1 MTVVPR
7 PIPPFGW
14 PHHRPDDEEPVEAAA
29 PRHTTSLA
37 VARELLLGQMA
48 QLAAPGADARL
59 IAPLM
64 LWGPPGIGKSDL
76 IRALCEEN
84 GWGFVD
90 VRLAQRDPVDLRGLP
105 VPENGAVKWLPS
117 SEWPRDAGSRGI
129 LLFDELTA
137 ADRTLQVAA
146 YELILDR
153 RLGDTYQVPP
163 GWLVCGA
170 GNRAEDSSVSLP
182 MSAALANRF
191 LHLDLAVDVDQWSR
205 WALRHGLRPD
215 LIAFLRHRPQLL
227 IDMARSDLQ
236 RGWPSPRSWARV
248 SAFLDGAAML
258 SEQARQTGLVGLV
271 GEGPAL
277 ELKAYLDITSK
288 LPDFGAVLRGE
299 ATLDVPTKADLKLA
313 VVTGLAR
320 HVWLQADR
328 GRALGILLGISQR
341 LTSDFA
347 TALVA
352 DAIEAAPAGGF
363 EELFHH
369 PSFAQWRLK
378 HGTELS
384 RRMPAVAP
392 VLEEQAGQGSQRKP
406 VPAAVLEAMR
416 QALRR

>member
-1 MTVVPR
+1 
-7 PIPPFGW
+7 
-14 PHHRPDDEEPVEAAA
+14 
-29 PRHTTSLA
+29 
-37 VARELLLGQMA
+37 MA
-48 QLAAPGADARL
+48 QLAAPGADVRL

-64 LWGPPGIGKSDL
+64 FWGPPGIGKSEL
-76 IRALCEEN
+76 LRALCEEH

-105 VPENGAVKWLPS
+105 VPENGVVKWLPS
-117 SEWPRDAGSRGI
+117 SDWPRDPQSRGI

-170 GNRAEDSSVSLP
+170 GNRAEDGSVSLP

-191 LHLDLAVDVDQWSR
+191 LHLELAVDVDHWSR
-205 WALRHGLRPD
+205 WATRRGLRPE
-215 LIAFLRHRPQLL
+215 LIAFLRTRPQLL
-227 IDMARSDLQ
+227 IDMQRSDLQ

-258 SEQARQTGLVGLV
+258 SEQARHTGIVGLV

-299 ATLDVPTKADLKLA
+299 TTLEMPSKADLKLA

-320 HVWLQADR
+320 HVWLQHNRD
-328 GRALGILLGISQR
+328 RALAILLGLSHK

-352 DAIEAAPAGGF
+352 DAIEAAPHGGL
-363 EELFHH
+363 EQLLEH
-369 PSFAQWRLK
+369 PSFVDWRRK
-378 HGTELS
+378 HGAELS

-392 VLEEQAGQGSQRKP
+392 ALDEQAGHGSQRIP
-406 VPAAVLEAMR
+406 VPNSVLDAVRAS
-416 QALRR
+416 LRR